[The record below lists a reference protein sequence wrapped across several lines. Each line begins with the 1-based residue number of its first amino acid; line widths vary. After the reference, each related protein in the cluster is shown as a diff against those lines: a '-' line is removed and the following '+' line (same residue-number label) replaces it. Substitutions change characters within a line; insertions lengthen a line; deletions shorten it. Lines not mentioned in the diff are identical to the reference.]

1 VKVVMRIGYKG
12 TAFVVLGVMFII
24 LGAANIGGPKPS
36 PTAMENMKVLLE
48 LMPIE
53 GWYTAWILAGLCAI
67 TAAFMPR
74 MESLAAGLTSAI
86 PITTSVCYFFTAVLG
101 LGYRAW
107 ATGLLYSLIAVLVGV
122 VAVWPDPIRLLEMS
136 PTEEAPVTKVEAKK

>member
-1 VKVVMRIGYKG
+1 MFSRRIGYKG

-24 LGAANIGGPKPS
+24 LGAANIGGPRPS
-36 PTAMENMKVLLE
+36 PQAMENMRVLLE

-67 TAAFMPR
+67 VAAFAPK
-74 MESLAAGLTSAI
+74 MESLAAGLSSFV
-86 PITTSVCYFFTAVLG
+86 PITTAACYFFTAVLG

-107 ATGLLYSLIAVLVGV
+107 AAGILYSLIAVLVGV
-122 VAVWPDPIRLLEMS
+122 VAIWPDPIRLLE
-136 PTEEAPVTKVEAKK
+136 TTVPVTPDHPKIEAK